1 LFEKN
6 DYKLAWIDLNT
17 KMTEE
22 LDVKL
27 ENDVSF
33 VFVGKYKKS
42 SLPMGV
48 LNN

>member
-1 LFEKN
+1 
-6 DYKLAWIDLNT
+6 
-17 KMTEE
+17 MMEE

-27 ENDVSF
+27 KNDVYF
-33 VFVGKYKKS
+33 VYVGKYKKS